1 VLNSKFPL
9 AYQKEYADDI
19 ETLGLSADPL
29 KWVMYNFPWGEPNTP
44 LANEMGPDD
53 WQKLILKY
61 IRDQLSLGRV
71 LDQVIQEAIQIA
83 VASGHGVGKSALV
96 SWLILWALVT
106 FVDCKGVV
114 TANTATQ
121 LSTKTWPELDKWH
134 KLQLFGKE
142 LFFVAATSI
151 HSTDPEHEKTWRVD
165 AIPWSE
171 HKSEAFA
178 GLHNAGKRILIIY
191 DEASA
196 VADKIWE
203 VTEGALTDAD
213 TEIIW
218 ATFGNPTRNV
228 GRFRECWRRF
238 RSGWKTW
245 SVDSRTAKKA
255 NKTQIQK
262 WIEAYGEDSD
272 FIKIRVKG
280 EFPSQSERQFIGS
293 VPVEA
298 AMKRHLNPDEYNW
311 APVIIGVD
319 PAWWGGDETVIVMRQ
334 GRQADILKVLAKNDD
349 DVFVAGLVA
358 HYEDQY
364 KADAVFID
372 QGYGTGIYSV
382 GKNLGRTWT
391 LISFGGAPIR
401 KDVAYKRDEMW
412 LLMRD
417 WLANEGASIPD
428 DPVLF
433 ADLTGPEYDMTLK
446 GQVKLESKDD
456 MKDKGLPSPNRADAL
471 ALTFAM
477 MVVKKDHDA
486 NRLPG
491 QGPTIARTDF
501 TVKTFTNASV
511 KGERYNPLRRN

>member
-1 VLNSKFPL
+1 MPSKIT
-9 AYQKEYADDI
+9 QQYADDI
-19 ETLGLSADPL
+19 ENLCLYADPYA
-29 KWVMYNFPWGEPNTP
+29 WVNYIFPWGVAGTELAGEP
-44 LANEMGPDD
+44 GPDA
-53 WQKLILKY
+53 WQATVLKY
-61 IRDQLSLGRV
+61 IRDQLMLGRA
-71 LDQVIQEAIQIA
+71 LGQVVQEAIQIA

-96 SWLILWALVT
+96 AWLCLWAAST
-106 FVDCKGVV
+106 RVDTKGVV

-121 LSTKTWPELDKWH
+121 LATKTWPELSKWH
-134 KLQLFGKE
+134 TLMIAGKDQ
-142 LFFVAATSI
+142 FVVEATSLK
-151 HSTDPEHEKTWRVD
+151 STDPNHEKTWRID

-171 HKSEAFA
+171 NKSEAFA

-218 ATFGNPTRNV
+218 CAFGNPTRNV

-238 RSGWKTW
+238 RSSWKTW
-245 SVDSRTAKKA
+245 SVDSRQTRRSNRA
-255 NKTQIQK
+255 QIQK
-262 WIEAYGEDSD
+262 WIDAYGEDSD
-272 FIKIRVKG
+272 FVKIRVKG
-280 EFPSQSERQFIGS
+280 EFPSQSERQFISSGC
-293 VPVEA
+293 VEE
-298 AMKRHLNPDEYNW
+298 AMRRHIVADEYKF

-319 PAWWGGDETVIVMRQ
+319 PAWWGGDETVIAMRQ
-334 GRQADILKVLAKNDD
+334 GRQSAILKVLPKNDD
-349 DVFVAGLVA
+349 DVFVANLVA
-358 HYEDQY
+358 SYEDQY

-382 GKNLGRTWT
+382 GKALGRSWL

-401 KDVAYKRDEMW
+401 KDCAYKRDEMW
-412 LLMRD
+412 FLMKD
-417 WLANEGASIPD
+417 WLLNDAPSIPD

-477 MVVKKDHDA
+477 PVLKDDEQKRVSRAA
-486 NRLPG
+486 NTEYRLKH
-491 QGPTIARTDF
+491 F
-501 TVKTFTNASV
+501 
-511 KGERYNPLRRN
+511 RR